1 MDSCREA
8 ERHRQTRNLRAL
20 VSFYLDETRRRGTAV
35 LGARGTAGMGLCCG
49 ASQARRDRSADYEE
63 RRKQELLGALGEGY
77 KTVASQTTYA
87 DSSDKMF
94 IARVER
100 GKAKA
105 AIAAAKANLLAA
117 EVEFK
122 VWQTQMATM
131 RQEKRIYGS

>member
-1 MDSCREA
+1 MMIEQEQFAQNIREA
-8 ERHRQTRNLRAL
+8 GEAVQKAEEKACEMEAQEKKQ
-20 VSFYLDETRRRGTAV
+20 FAV
-35 LGARGTAGMGLCCG
+35 LQVEA
-49 ASQARRDRSADYEE
+49 
-63 RRKQELLGALGEGY
+63 LGAGY

-87 DSSDKMF
+87 DSDDRMF
-94 IARVER
+94 DARVER

-131 RQEKRIYGS
+131 RQEKRVYGS

>member
-1 MDSCREA
+1 MMIEQEQFAQNIREA
-8 ERHRQTRNLRAL
+8 GEAVKEAEEKACEMEAQEKKQFAL
-20 VSFYLDETRRRGTAV
+20 LQIE
-35 LGARGTAGMGLCCG
+35 
-49 ASQARRDRSADYEE
+49 
-63 RRKQELLGALGEGY
+63 ALGEGY

-94 IARVER
+94 IARTNR
-100 GKAKA
+100 GVAKA

-131 RQEKRIYGS
+131 RQEKRVYGS